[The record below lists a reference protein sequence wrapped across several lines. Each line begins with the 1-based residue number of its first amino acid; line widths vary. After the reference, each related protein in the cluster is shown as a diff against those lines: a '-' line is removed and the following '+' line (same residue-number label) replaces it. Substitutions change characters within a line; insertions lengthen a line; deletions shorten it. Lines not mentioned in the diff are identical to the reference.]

1 MAAASR
7 SAKPPQLPPPL
18 RCYCAQHP
26 LCPPL
31 PSPPPP
37 LALLSAKNLEL
48 AVPGTY
54 IAGEP
59 LVTIAAFAPQ
69 LHVITSKQRP
79 RKLTI
84 HGSDGAEYMFL
95 LKGHEDL
102 RQDERVM
109 QLFGLVNN
117 MLATDRV
124 TAERDLSIA
133 RYAVIPLSPNSGL
146 IGWVPNTDTLHAL
159 IREYRD
165 ARKIPLNVEHRLMLG
180 MAPDYDHLTVIQKVE
195 VFEHAMDSTSGECS
209 VVG

>member
-1 MAAASR
+1 M
-7 SAKPPQLPPPL
+7 
-18 RCYCAQHP
+18 
-26 LCPPL
+26 
-31 PSPPPP
+31 
-37 LALLSAKNLEL
+37 EL

-59 LVTIAAFAPQ
+59 LVTIAAFAPT
-69 LHVITSKQRP
+69 LAVISSKQRP

-84 HGSDGAEYMFL
+84 HGGDGAEYMFL

-109 QLFGLVNN
+109 QLFGLVNS
-117 MLATDRV
+117 MLQADRF

-146 IGWVPNTDTLHAL
+146 IGWVPNCDTLHAL

-165 ARKIPLNVEHRLMLG
+165 VRKVSVRRDESVELG
-180 MAPDYDHLTVIQKVE
+180 VC
-195 VFEHAMDSTSGECS
+195 ECECVS
-209 VVG
+209 ECVGVWGRG